1 MPNVRIKKAPR
12 TGEQEDYALVY
23 NDVMTSE
30 SKPKEGVKNTITAVP
45 REQATIEVE
54 GGESVIGDINQDGFL
69 ELMTFQGKRHY
80 EGGMPVNI
88 PDGSFIFS
96 DTSKLRITDP
106 ELLKY
111 FGMGN
116 NKKGYTPA
124 QISKKY
130 QINKYIDTLKNE
142 DADDIAKKTANE
154 MLKNNTKKLAELAI
168 VQESMKGFE
177 NGIPDFAAS
186 VMAGLQG
193 EQPQMKEGGWLP
205 KYQNGNETDS
215 SVKSRLV
222 LEPVTT
228 DGSQKESEEKEITKP
243 ITKPRQRE
251 IYYFNGERYQ
261 LDVNSKEGNYSKGI
275 YVFKPLNKAS
285 NLIPIQM
292 KDSDF
297 KTYVNSDEPYK
308 QYLGTNLSNAKINN
322 YYISTKPGKV
332 YEAPTTIKFGKVEL
346 PTKNNNVPSTITDF
360 TRIVSDNKNGRLY
373 YLVNANIEEKP
384 YLGNAN
390 IKQEPYEEEKPYTLQ
405 LDPYVRIRGHKHFIE
420 SDQKLKWTS
429 PIVKA
434 NSVEVIPIF
443 DNNDNV
449 IGYKP
454 AKMYGINNSIL
465 PKTFTETHLSDLEFS
480 EAPADNNNNQPTIE
494 ETVNANNQQKPSIV
508 TPPINTSN
516 QSIKIINDPDIQSF
530 KTGGELKKYVN
541 GGDKKQE
548 SIDKYG
554 YYKEIPENVS
564 QGVYD
569 LYFGNLRVRYK
580 NNKAVAVELKD
591 GTKYKINTNGTF
603 SNINNL
609 SDIKQF
615 TQYDELPR
623 LTSIATER
631 GVKFDPTQFTN
642 VVNIQARQRGNIYG
656 IEMTPDQWVD
666 FGRRHGQF
674 IEKVTGDKFEDW
686 KAKVEKGDKGS
697 VAKFQKAY
705 NDYIG
710 YEYFKKRDSHKDP
723 YGVDDK
729 LGWITFSAPALY
741 NEVEQPEPKKIP
753 VKDKRDPFTPDDAET
768 GEGFEEEKPLLD
780 TWFAPDITNF
790 VGAITDPINRY
801 EPAQGKVNLV
811 TPGYDL
817 LDPTRQLAAN
827 QEQMARYQYM
837 LENSVD
843 PQIALSASLAASGEG
858 FQNAANVLANVEN
871 ANVGIVNQA
880 YAQNAGIE
888 NSEIMA
894 NENARQKYIAE
905 MATLNENTDKAK
917 SLKKWR
923 TISAYNQGWHN
934 FNKDQMMEQVL
945 FPQVHTDNI
954 TGAVQ
959 FSGDGRALDE
969 YNTYNNLYGMGNSQN
984 PMPSTDAL
992 KSYYDDLIEKGFTS
1006 SFAEKLL
1013 LDQISTK
1020 KKNNRSTEQDYAE
1033 AQGLLTEQ
1041 FGGAFNINNYIGI

>member
-1 MPNVRIKKAPR
+1 MLKVRIKKAPR

-23 NDVMTSE
+23 NDIATSE
-30 SKPKEGVKNTITAVP
+30 SKPKADVKNTMTAVP
-45 REQATIEVE
+45 REQANIEVE
-54 GGESVIGDINQDGFL
+54 GNESVVGDVNQDGFL
-69 ELMTFQGKRHY
+69 ELMTFQGKRHS

-96 DTSKLRITDP
+96 DTPKLRITNP

-130 QINKYIDTLKNE
+130 QINEYIDTLKNE

-154 MLKNNTKKLAELAI
+154 MLKNNTKKLAELAV

-205 KYQNGNETDS
+205 KYQDAGK
-215 SVKSRLV
+215 KSRLT
-222 LEPVTT
+222 LESATT
-228 DGSQKESEEKEITKP
+228 NDSQKESKETTKP
-243 ITKPRQRE
+243 ITEPSQNE
-251 IYYFNGERYQ
+251 IYYFNGDRYQ
-261 LDVNSKEGNYSKGI
+261 LDVNSEHGNYSEGL
-275 YVFKPLNKAS
+275 YVFKPLNKES

-297 KTYVNSDEPYK
+297 KKYINVEEPYK
-308 QYLGTNLSNAKINN
+308 QYLGDRVSNAKIN
-322 YYISTKPGKV
+322 YYYLSTKSGKV
-332 YEAPTTIKFGKVEL
+332 YKAPTTRRFGEVEL
-346 PTKNNNVPSTITDF
+346 PTKSNAVPSTIRDF
-360 TRIVSDNKNGRLY
+360 TKIISDKDGRLY
-373 YLVNANIEEKP
+373 YLVNADIEEKP
-384 YLGNAN
+384 YW
-390 IKQEPYEEEKPYTLQ
+390 KEEINTGSRSMIPLS
-405 LDPYVRIRGHKHFIE
+405 PNR
-420 SDQKLKWTS
+420 KLAWHP
-429 PIVKA
+429 PILKA
-434 NSVEVIPIF
+434 NSVEVTPIF

-454 AKMYGINNSIL
+454 AKTYGKNNIML
-465 PKTFTETHLSDLEFS
+465 PRTFTETDLPNLKFS
-480 EAPADNNNNQPTIE
+480 KAPADNNNNQPE
-494 ETVNANNQQKPSIV
+494 EAVNANDQPEQTTKSS
-508 TPPINTSN
+508 TGTSSN
-516 QSIKIINDPDIQSF
+516 QSIEIQDDPDIQSF
-530 KTGGELKKYVN
+530 KAGGELKKYEN

-554 YYKEIPENVS
+554 YYKEIIENAS
-564 QGVYD
+564 SDVYD

-591 GTKYKINTNGTF
+591 GTKYKLNTKGTF
-603 SNINNL
+603 SNINNPN
-609 SDIKQF
+609 DTKQF

-642 VVNIQARQRGNIYG
+642 VVNIQASQRGNIYG
-656 IEMTPDQWVD
+656 IEMTPDQWAD
-666 FGRRHGQF
+666 FERRHGQF
-674 IEKVTGDKFEDW
+674 IENSTGDKFEDW

-741 NEVEQPEPKKIP
+741 NEVEQPEDPIVETEEPPHTNKK
-753 VKDKRDPFTPDDAET
+753 DPFTVDKVEAGDSFAK
-768 GEGFEEEKPLLD
+768 EKPLLD

-801 EPAQGKVNLV
+801 EPVQGKVNLV

-880 YAQNAGIE
+880 YQQNAAIE
-888 NSEIMA
+888 NNEIIA

-905 MATLNENTDKAK
+905 MATLNENMDKAK
-917 SLKKWR
+917 NLKKWR
-923 TISAYNQGWHN
+923 VISAYNQGWHN
-934 FNKDQMMEQVL
+934 FSKDQLMEQVL
-945 FPQVHTDNI
+945 FPQFRTDNI
-954 TGAVQ
+954 TGTAVR
-959 FSGDGRALDE
+959 FSGNGRALDE
-969 YNTYNNLYGMGNSQN
+969 YNTYNNLYSIMGNSQN
-984 PMPSTDAL
+984 LTSSTDAL
-992 KSYYDDLIEKGFTS
+992 KSYYDDLIEKGFTP
-1006 SFAEKLL
+1006 SFAEKLI

-1020 KKNNRSTEQDYAE
+1020 KKNTRSTEQDYAE

-1041 FGGAFNINNYIGI
+1041 FGGALNINDYIGI

>member
-23 NDVMTSE
+23 NNVATSE
-30 SKPKEGVKNTITAVP
+30 AKPKEGVKTTMTAVP
-45 REQATIEVE
+45 REQANIEVE
-54 GGESVIGDINQDGFL
+54 GNESVIGDINQDGFL

-130 QINKYIDTLKNE
+130 QINEYIDTLKNE

-168 VQESMKGFE
+168 VQESMKDFE

-205 KYQNGNETDS
+205 KYQKAGQ
-215 SVKSRLV
+215 KSRLV

-228 DGSQKESEEKEITKP
+228 DGSQKESEEKETTKP
-243 ITKPRQRE
+243 ITKPRQE
-251 IYYFNGERYQ
+251 DIYYFNGEKYQ
-261 LDVNSKEGNYSKGI
+261 IDVHSKVGNYSEGI
-275 YVFKPLNKAS
+275 YVFKPFNKES
-285 NLIPIQM
+285 NLEPIKL

-297 KTYVNSDEPYK
+297 KTYVNADEPYK
-308 QYLGTNLSNAKINN
+308 QYLGTNVSNAKINH

-332 YEAPTTIKFGKVEL
+332 YKAPTNIRFGEVEL
-346 PTKNNNVPSTITDF
+346 PTKSNTIPSTITDF
-360 TRIVSDNKNGRLY
+360 TKIVSDKDGRLY
-373 YLVNANIEEKP
+373 YLANANIEEKP
-384 YLGNAN
+384 YM
-390 IKQEPYEEEKPYTLQ
+390 KSK
-405 LDPYVRIRGHKHFIE
+405 RIAPDVEYNEHYFYSPTRKRLE
-420 SDQKLKWTS
+420 WTS
-429 PIVKA
+429 PITKA
-434 NSVEVIPIF
+434 NAVEVSPIF
-443 DNNDNV
+443 DDNYNV
-449 IGYKP
+449 IGYKLFP
-454 AKMYGINNSIL
+454 TPRLI
-465 PKTFTETHLSDLEFS
+465 KTFTEKDLPNLEFL
-480 EAPADNNNNQPTIE
+480 EA
-494 ETVNANNQQKPSIV
+494 
-508 TPPINTSN
+508 PPINTSN
-516 QSIKIINDPDIQSF
+516 QPTSEETVNDNDPPKKTTKSSTGTSSNQSIRIVDDPDVQSF
-530 KTGGELKKYVN
+530 KTGGELKKYEN

-554 YYKEIPENVS
+554 YYKEIIENAS
-564 QGVYD
+564 SDVYD

-591 GTKYKINTNGTF
+591 GTKYKLNTKGTF
-603 SNINNL
+603 SNINNPN
-609 SDIKQF
+609 DTKQF

-642 VVNIQARQRGNIYG
+642 VVNIQASQRGNIYG
-656 IEMTPDQWVD
+656 IEMTPDQWAD
-666 FGRRHGQF
+666 FERRHGQF
-674 IEKVTGDKFEDW
+674 IENSTGDKFEDW

-741 NEVEQPEPKKIP
+741 NEVEEPEDPIVETEELTHTNKKN
-753 VKDKRDPFTPDDAET
+753 RFTVDEVNP
-768 GEGFEEEKPLLD
+768 GEDHKKEKPLLD

-801 EPAQGKVNLV
+801 EPVQGKVNLV

-880 YAQNAGIE
+880 YQQNAAIE
-888 NSEIMA
+888 NNEIMA

-905 MATLNENTDKAK
+905 MAMLNENMDKAK

-923 TISAYNQGWHN
+923 VISAYNQGWHN

-959 FSGDGRALDE
+959 FSGDGRALDG
-969 YNTYNNLYGMGNSQN
+969 YNTYNNFYSMGNSQN
-984 PMPSTDAL
+984 PTPSTDAL

-1006 SFAEKLL
+1006 SFAEKLI

-1020 KKNNRSTEQDYAE
+1020 KKNTRSTEQDYAE
-1033 AQGLLTEQ
+1033 AQGLPAQQ
-1041 FGGAFNINNYIGI
+1041 FGGAFNINDYIGI

>member
-12 TGEQEDYALVY
+12 TGEQDDYALVY

-30 SKPKEGVKNTITAVP
+30 SKPKEGVKNTMTAVP
-45 REQATIEVE
+45 RKEASIEVE

-96 DTSKLRITDP
+96 DTSKLRIKNP

-130 QINKYIDTLKNE
+130 QINEYIDTLKNE

-228 DGSQKESEEKEITKP
+228 DGSQKESEEITKP

-384 YLGNAN
+384 YM
-390 IKQEPYEEEKPYTLQ
+390 
-405 LDPYVRIRGHKHFIE
+405 E
-420 SDQKLKWTS
+420 SDFIMPSTGYMGHLDHSKLPKSLKWEP
-429 PIVKA
+429 PILKA

-480 EAPADNNNNQPTIE
+480 EAPADNNNNQPIIEETSTDNNNRLTIE
-494 ETVNANNQQKPSIV
+494 ETVNADNRPKQTTKSS
-508 TPPINTSN
+508 TGTSSN
-516 QSIKIINDPDIQSF
+516 QTYVNPNSKREE
-530 KTGGELKKYVN
+530 KTKKY
-541 GGDKKQE
+541 E
-548 SIDKYG
+548 
-554 YYKEIPENVS
+554 
-564 QGVYD
+564 
-569 LYFGNLRVRYK
+569 
-580 NNKAVAVELKD
+580 
-591 GTKYKINTNGTF
+591 
-603 SNINNL
+603 
-609 SDIKQF
+609 
-615 TQYDELPR
+615 
-623 LTSIATER
+623 
-631 GVKFDPTQFTN
+631 
-642 VVNIQARQRGNIYG
+642 
-656 IEMTPDQWVD
+656 
-666 FGRRHGQF
+666 
-674 IEKVTGDKFEDW
+674 
-686 KAKVEKGDKGS
+686 
-697 VAKFQKAY
+697 
-705 NDYIG
+705 
-710 YEYFKKRDSHKDP
+710 
-723 YGVDDK
+723 
-729 LGWITFSAPALY
+729 
-741 NEVEQPEPKKIP
+741 
-753 VKDKRDPFTPDDAET
+753 
-768 GEGFEEEKPLLD
+768 
-780 TWFAPDITNF
+780 
-790 VGAITDPINRY
+790 
-801 EPAQGKVNLV
+801 
-811 TPGYDL
+811 
-817 LDPTRQLAAN
+817 
-827 QEQMARYQYM
+827 
-837 LENSVD
+837 
-843 PQIALSASLAASGEG
+843 
-858 FQNAANVLANVEN
+858 
-871 ANVGIVNQA
+871 
-880 YAQNAGIE
+880 
-888 NSEIMA
+888 
-894 NENARQKYIAE
+894 
-905 MATLNENTDKAK
+905 
-917 SLKKWR
+917 
-923 TISAYNQGWHN
+923 
-934 FNKDQMMEQVL
+934 
-945 FPQVHTDNI
+945 
-954 TGAVQ
+954 
-959 FSGDGRALDE
+959 
-969 YNTYNNLYGMGNSQN
+969 
-984 PMPSTDAL
+984 
-992 KSYYDDLIEKGFTS
+992 SYYSE
-1006 SFAEKLL
+1006 
-1013 LDQISTK
+1013 
-1020 KKNNRSTEQDYAE
+1020 
-1033 AQGLLTEQ
+1033 
-1041 FGGAFNINNYIGI
+1041 